1 MADRPHLPSRRYLA
15 GIVGWRRYGSRV
27 STIADNRASA
37 AAGPVAAHHPVG
49 VSTGVFDASRC
60 RWPELVSAACGVSTY
75 AVELSAL
82 SAGEMPGLVAYLREK
97 PRLPFRYVSVH
108 APVKN
113 LDRGDAATVALLAR
127 LPLWVR
133 SIVTHPDALSDVD
146 AYGGLGTRLVLENMD
161 DRKRT
166 GRTTDEMATFFNA
179 LPDAGFCLDVA
190 HARSIDPA
198 MEVAHEMLDRFR
210 SQLRQVHLSS
220 LSDGHH
226 VPLTADDED
235 LFAAVLGRCRD
246 VPWILEARPPERWAD
261 ELAATPFV
269 SGRSSLAADRM

>member
-1 MADRPHLPSRRYLA
+1 M
-15 GIVGWRRYGSRV
+15 

-60 RWPELVSAACGVSTY
+60 LWPELVDAACGVSTY

-82 SAGEMPGLVAYLREK
+82 SARELPGLVAYLRAK

-113 LDRGDAATVALLAR
+113 LDRGDAAAVGLLGK

-133 SIVTHPDALSDVD
+133 SIVAHPDALSDVD
-146 AYGGLGTRLVLENMD
+146 AYGALGTRIVLENMD

-166 GRTTDEMATFFNA
+166 GRTTDEMETFFNA

-190 HARSIDPA
+190 HARSIDPT

-210 SQLRQVHLSS
+210 SRLRQVHLSS

-226 VPLTADDED
+226 VPLTADDEE
-235 LFAAVLGRCRD
+235 LFIAVLGRCRD
-246 VPWILEARPPERWAD
+246 VPWILEARPPERWAN

>member
-1 MADRPHLPSRRYLA
+1 M
-15 GIVGWRRYGSRV
+15 
-27 STIADNRASA
+27 
-37 AAGPVAAHHPVG
+37 AGPVVAHHPMG

-60 RWPELVSAACGVSTY
+60 RWQELVSAACGVSTY

-82 SAGEMPGLVAYLREK
+82 SAGELPGLVAYLRER

-113 LDRGDAATVALLAR
+113 LDRGEAATLALLGK

-133 SIVTHPDALSDVD
+133 SIVTHPDALSDVN
-146 AYGGLGTRLVLENMD
+146 ACGGLGTRLVLENMD
-161 DRKRT
+161 ERKRT
-166 GRTTDEMATFFNA
+166 GRTTDEMETFFDA

-190 HARSIDPA
+190 HARSIDPT

-210 SQLRQVHLSS
+210 SRLRQVHLSS

-235 LFAAVLGRCRD
+235 LFAAVLDRCRD
-246 VPWILEARPPERWAD
+246 VPWILEAHPPERWAN
-261 ELAATPFV
+261 ELSATPLV
-269 SGRSSLAADRM
+269 SDSSPLAADRM